1 MRELIPGGVLRNRQA
16 RGIAGCGL
24 RQFPEAPGRLR
35 QQVAAACVLATRR
48 LADIDMRV
56 APCA

>member
-16 RGIAGCGL
+16 HRIAGCGL

-35 QQVAAACVLATRR
+35 QQVAAASVLATRR
-48 LADIDMRV
+48 LADINMGV